1 MKYNFDTLRNY
12 ALWYYFR
19 YFPSVKKLSE
29 KLLQKSKDEEMS
41 KKVMESILHLTQEKQ
56 VIWDKI
62 RLFIL
67 KNKNLHYIKNSLMQ
81 KWFEKDDI
89 ENILQN
95 NFLEEGKS
103 LLNEKSLKI
112 KIENY
117 KNAGKSIMYIKQKLI
132 ERSED
137 RELIEAIINE
147 LFPALDSENIEKEIE
162 KLKTKY
168 PKEKLVQK
176 LLQKWFTYN
185 DIKKYVS

>member
-81 KWFEKDDI
+81 KWFEKYDI